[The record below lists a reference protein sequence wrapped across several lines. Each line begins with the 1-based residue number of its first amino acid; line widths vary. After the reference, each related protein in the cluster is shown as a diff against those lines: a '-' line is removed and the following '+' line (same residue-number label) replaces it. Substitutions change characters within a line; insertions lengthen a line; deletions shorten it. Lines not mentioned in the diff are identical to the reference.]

1 MFNYIPVV
9 RVGRMKWTI
18 INVCRHMQTSTHRWI
33 DSAGVIRNVSDWSDW
48 TTSLIQSSLGKVSDG
63 RQLAGLKRQ
72 WFDYVSKTI
81 GKFVSFWLTSVS
93 EVWDVTLPSCNFNR
107 FRHMLLLLVIDHFH
121 ITYFFRTL
129 LRICGCVLVGWL
141 DSYDSLFTWT
151 FSKWEIFG
159 LYKNQKN

>member
-121 ITYFFRTL
+121 IVNILFQNFVTNL
-129 LRICGCVLVGWL
+129 WLCSSWLVRFLW
-141 DSYDSLFTWT
+141 FTVHLN
-151 FSKWEIFG
+151 F
-159 LYKNQKN
+159 

>member
-9 RVGRMKWTI
+9 RVGWMKWTI
-18 INVCRHMQTSTHRWI
+18 IKVCRHMQTSTHRWI
-33 DSAGVIRNVSDWSDW
+33 DSAGIIRNVSDWSDS

-93 EVWDVTLPSCNFNR
+93 QVWDVTLPSCNFNC

-121 ITYFFRTL
+121 IVNILFQNFVTNL
-129 LRICGCVLVGWL
+129 WLCSSWLVRFLW
-141 DSYDSLFTWT
+141 FTVDLN
-151 FSKWEIFG
+151 F
-159 LYKNQKN
+159 